1 MRLSDQDDGAPITAP
16 HARHD
21 TTPLHSGVRVSGII
35 APTGAGFEL
44 DVRRRLDYIRQRC
57 SFRTWLAGIF
67 YKEEVEME
75 LTKDDQSALAKLQQ
89 LAQEHG
95 LNIAGGKVRRTS
107 SRFCLGVEHGDYNG
121 TELFGV
127 GTDRFI
133 WLAYKPN
140 GTDKVRLFS
149 GNFPDDAV
157 IEYTIGD
164 VPEPKSQAIAETW
177 GRFAYG
183 IDYVLKREGFAL
195 TQGIDGV
202 LYGNIPGG
210 GMSRSASLC
219 INLILSL
226 FDANGIEVEEQIR
239 IVDLAQAVEND
250 YIGSP
255 CGQLDQT
262 MILFAREGMGT
273 YYNPQD
279 RSIEYVPIGAGA
291 SDFRIVV
298 LDTGTDRPGLEKS
311 TYAVRR
317 SECEAFVAILREA
330 GFDITCLADVKDD
343 ATYEKIVAQFG
354 ASHPDHCD
362 RLNYIFHA
370 QQRFYRMMEAWKSG
384 DIETVGAIFR
394 EDGLGL
400 RDDYKISGPEL
411 ETMCDIVR
419 SVPGVLGERML
430 GGGDKGASGA
440 LVEAGSVEA
449 VKAAV
454 DAAYPRSRPD
464 FAEKYAV
471 HVCKVVDGVRVYEN
485 LL

>member
-1 MRLSDQDDGAPITAP
+1 MG
-16 HARHD
+16 
-21 TTPLHSGVRVSGII
+21 
-35 APTGAGFEL
+35 
-44 DVRRRLDYIRQRC
+44 
-57 SFRTWLAGIF
+57 
-67 YKEEVEME
+67 
-75 LTKDDQSALAKLQQ
+75 LTKEGQAALEKIQQWAK
-89 LAQEHG
+89 EH
-95 LNIAGGKVRRTS
+95 NIDIAGAKVRRTS

-133 WLAYKPN
+133 WMAYKPN

-149 GNFPDDAV
+149 GNFPDDGV
-157 IEYTIGD
+157 IECTIGD
-164 VPEPKSQAIAETW
+164 VPEPKSAAVADTW
-177 GRFAYG
+177 GRFPYG
-183 IDYVLKREGFAL
+183 IDYILKREGFAL
-195 TQGIDGV
+195 TQGIDAV

-226 FDANGIEVEEQIR
+226 FDANGIEVEEQVQ

-262 MILFAREGMGT
+262 MVLFAKEGMGT
-273 YYNPQD
+273 YYNPED

-291 SDFRIVV
+291 TDFRIMV

-317 SECEAFVAILREA
+317 RECEELVAILQEA
-330 GFDITCLADVKDD
+330 NIEIDCLADIKDD
-343 ATYEKIVAQFG
+343 ATYDRIIADFEPE
-354 ASHPDHCD
+354 HRDHCA
-362 RLNYIFHA
+362 RLDYIFHA
-370 QQRFYRMMEAWKSG
+370 QQRFYQMMDAWKAG

-394 EDGLGL
+394 EDGIGL
-400 RDDYKISGPEL
+400 RDDYRISGPEL
-411 ETMCDIVR
+411 EAMCDIVR

-440 LVEAGSVEA
+440 LVKAESVEA
-449 VKAAV
+449 VQQAV
-454 DAAYPRSRPD
+454 ENAYPRSRPN
-464 FAEKYAV
+464 FADRYAV
-471 HVCKVVDGVRVYEN
+471 HTCKVVDGVKVFEN